1 MMLSVQQIKKSYGTE
16 PVLNGVSFTLQTGER
31 IGLVGENGTGKTT
44 LLRIIAGEERPD
56 SGSVQLTPASARL
69 GYLPQG
75 LTDGLTEPIGSFLDR
90 MLGDLNAL
98 SDRLSALAD
107 QMSAAP
113 DDEALHSEYDSI
125 LLRLER
131 SAETTGSTESV
142 LTALGLQEV
151 DRATPIQHLSGG
163 QKTRLALA
171 GALLQSPQVLLLD
184 EPTNHLDFTML
195 DWLENWLLGYP
206 GAVLVVSHDRAFLDA
221 VATRILEIDPHTR
234 TLNAYDGNYSA
245 YLDAKISE
253 RERQWQAYQNQQEE
267 IARLRSAAAHMRSR
281 AKFHKGGKTDPATGT
296 DGFSIGFFANR
307 GKEVIQKA
315 KNIEKRIQRM
325 LTEDRIDKPAC
336 TWQMKMDF
344 GETAATGRD
353 VLALEGV
360 SIGYGQRVLLSD
372 INLTLRQGARAALV
386 GPNGSGKTTLLRTVA
401 GQIEPLAGRIR
412 LGTHVK
418 IGYMSQEQE
427 NLDPTLTPLTTLEKL
442 SPMNETEQRA
452 FLSKFLFKGDDVFV
466 PVGKLSFG
474 ERARLTLACLVASG
488 CNFLMLDEPINHL
501 DIPSR
506 ARFEQALEAFDGTVL
521 AVVHDRYFVAG
532 FANVLWLVTETG
544 IRQEDRLDEPLS
556 V

>member
-1 MMLSVQQIKKSYGTE
+1 
-16 PVLNGVSFTLQTGER
+16 
-31 IGLVGENGTGKTT
+31 
-44 LLRIIAGEERPD
+44 
-56 SGSVQLTPASARL
+56 
-69 GYLPQG
+69 
-75 LTDGLTEPIGSFLDR
+75 
-90 MLGDLNAL
+90 
-98 SDRLSALAD
+98 
-107 QMSAAP
+107 
-113 DDEALHSEYDSI
+113 
-125 LLRLER
+125 
-131 SAETTGSTESV
+131 
-142 LTALGLQEV
+142 
-151 DRATPIQHLSGG
+151 
-163 QKTRLALA
+163 
-171 GALLQSPQVLLLD
+171 
-184 EPTNHLDFTML
+184 
-195 DWLENWLLGYP
+195 
-206 GAVLVVSHDRAFLDA
+206 
-221 VATRILEIDPHTR
+221 
-234 TLNAYDGNYSA
+234 
-245 YLDAKISE
+245 
-253 RERQWQAYQNQQEE
+253 
-267 IARLRSAAAHMRSR
+267 
-281 AKFHKGGKTDPATGT
+281 
-296 DGFSIGFFANR
+296 
-307 GKEVIQKA
+307 
-315 KNIEKRIQRM
+315 
-325 LTEDRIDKPAC
+325 
-336 TWQMKMDF
+336 
-344 GETAATGRD
+344 
-353 VLALEGV
+353 
-360 SIGYGQRVLLSD
+360 VLLSD

-488 CNFLMLDEPINHL
+488 CNILMLDEPINHL